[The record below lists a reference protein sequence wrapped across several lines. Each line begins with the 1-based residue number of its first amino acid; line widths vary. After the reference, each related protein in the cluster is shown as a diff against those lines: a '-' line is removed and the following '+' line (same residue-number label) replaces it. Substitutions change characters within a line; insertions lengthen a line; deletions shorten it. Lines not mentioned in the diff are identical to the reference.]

1 MQCEIEHQN
10 DSYKL

>member
-10 DSYKL
+10 DF